1 MKIELKKINI
11 AVLCSFILIA
21 LGCASDNEFTRQE
34 TKVSQAKN
42 WFDQYDAN
50 GSNYALFQNMQ
61 YDWNQARVT
70 RSEDGTETIIIPVT
84 ELKKDVG
91 EIWEQKLYIYN
102 LGNDSYE
109 ASLVEIYPDKR
120 AQPDSH
126 SIEGTNFTGIISIWD
141 LKAGFVKSARFK
153 DNHAVEEGIVEF
165 LASSKS
171 MTSKAPPILCT
182 ECEDTGAGGG
192 TVNGGQL
199 RDVIIT
205 PQPSQHSPV
214 IIYIP
219 SGSFSGGGGSTPT
232 GYIPHGGGGGGGGG
246 ITAPTTVQII
256 DELTGKAKCLNGL
269 LNKNGDSFVKKL
281 LANFVGA
288 SEFNIK
294 IVSKEKVTN
303 LDKNGVPKEVNGKT
317 IHLPGSTLMT
327 IEISSSKADVNA
339 SLDVVRTILHEYI
352 HADIFRKLNT
362 KSNEIGNKSTDFK
375 KTYEEYENHHGA
387 IAGLYLKSMKDALKD
402 FHKNVLTDD
411 YNKYTNYFGE
421 VPSDAFYEALAW
433 GGLKDIDV
441 KAWTDLPAEKKA
453 SIEALANRVP
463 ILSKTVPCSN

>member
-1 MKIELKKINI
+1 MKIKLKKINI

-50 GSNYALFQNMQ
+50 GSNYALFQNMK
-61 YDWNQARVT
+61 YDWNQASVT

-102 LGNDSYE
+102 VGNDSYE
-109 ASLVEIYPDKR
+109 ASLVEIYPDKK

-126 SIEGTNFTGIISIWD
+126 SIESTNFTGIISIWD

-165 LASSKS
+165 LASNKS

-219 SGSFSGGGGSTPT
+219 SGTFSGGGGSTPT
-232 GYIPHGGGGGGGGG
+232 GYIPHGGGGGGGG

-256 DELTGKAKCLNGL
+256 DELTGKAKCLNDL
-269 LNKNGDSFVKKL
+269 LNKNGDSFVQKL
-281 LANFVGA
+281 LANFQGKSA
-288 SEFNIK
+288 FDIK
-294 IVSKEKVTN
+294 IVSKDKVFSKKTG
-303 LDKNGVPKEVNGKT
+303 LEINGETTYNKDINSKLINIV
-317 IHLPGSTLMT
+317 IST
-327 IEISSSKADVNA
+327 SASNNQS
-339 SLDVVRTILHEYI
+339 SLDLARTILHEYI
-352 HADIFRKLNT
+352 HADIIRKLYTANNIPGT
-362 KSNEIGNKSTDFK
+362 LDFNLVYDK
-375 KTYEEYENHHGA
+375 YGSQHGTMA
-387 IAGLYLKSMKDALKD
+387 ALYLSSMKEALKEFNKTVLPND
-402 FHKNVLTDD
+402 YKNYTD
-411 YNKYTNYFGE
+411 YYGE
-421 VPSDAFYEALAW
+421 EPSDAFYEALAW
-433 GGLKDIDV
+433 SGLKDNDV
-441 KAWTDLPAEKKA
+441 QAWTNLSPEQQRD
-453 SIEALANRVP
+453 INQLADRVTKM
-463 ILSKTVPCSN
+463 SKSVNCP